1 MALLN
6 VQIEDY
12 LLREFKKFAVQKH
25 GRIYRVLG
33 PEVAAALVEHM
44 KAERPLS
51 GDEL

>member
-6 VQIEDY
+6 VQIEDD
-12 LLREFKKFAVQKH
+12 LLREFRNIAVQKH

-33 PEVAAALVEHM
+33 PEVTAALVEHM

-51 GDEL
+51 GDGL